1 MNITS
6 LNKIVLKIK
15 NEPLFRNAFFI
26 FLSRVF
32 NAAIIGFLFWK
43 FAANYYP
50 PEEVGL
56 GAALLAS
63 LTIIMAISLLGFDTS
78 IIRFIKKRDKDK
90 LFNNCFWITAISSV
104 IVCIFYLATIGTFAP
119 SLLFIQDFAYIF
131 TVFAVFESI
140 LMITGRAYI
149 SQQKGEYFFFQTIIL
164 AIRVPLVIYFVNLG
178 SLGILLA
185 VGMAYMFAV
194 IFSLIIIRKI
204 FNFRFE
210 IDPVFI
216 KEIFPFSF
224 MNYIGNLLN
233 LLPMLIMPI
242 LILNLLNAEESAR
255 YFITYAIA
263 GLILII
269 PDAIS
274 LSFFVEGSRGK
285 NLKQSMVYSLI
296 SIYVVLVPLVIS
308 IFYFGDELLNLFGE
322 SYVQAYGLLKIFAL
336 SSFFVAIFNLFI
348 PLQNIRLHVNN
359 VVIFNFFRFALLLS
373 LSYIL
378 IQYFGIMGVGFAW
391 LLTYLILVM
400 GIFIVE
406 IRYLNYSGLREMIKT

>member
-1 MNITS
+1 
-6 LNKIVLKIK
+6 
-15 NEPLFRNAFFI
+15 
-26 FLSRVF
+26 
-32 NAAIIGFLFWK
+32 
-43 FAANYYP
+43 
-50 PEEVGL
+50 
-56 GAALLAS
+56 
-63 LTIIMAISLLGFDTS
+63 
-78 IIRFIKKRDKDK
+78 
-90 LFNNCFWITAISSV
+90 
-104 IVCIFYLATIGTFAP
+104 
-119 SLLFIQDFAYIF
+119 
-131 TVFAVFESI
+131 
-140 LMITGRAYI
+140 
-149 SQQKGEYFFFQTIIL
+149 
-164 AIRVPLVIYFVNLG
+164 
-178 SLGILLA
+178 LGILLA

-194 IFSLIIIRKI
+194 IFSIIIIRKI

-210 IDPVFI
+210 IDPVFL

-255 YFITYAIA
+255 YFIIYAIA

-274 LSFFVEGSRGK
+274 LSFFVEGSQEK

-296 SIYVVLVPLVIS
+296 SIYVILIPLVIG

-322 SYVQAYGLLKIFAL
+322 SYVPAFDLLKIFAI

-359 VVIFNFFRFALLLS
+359 VIIFNFFRFALLLT

-378 IQYFGIMGVGFAW
+378 IQYFGIMGIGFAW
-391 LLTYLILVM
+391 LITYIILVM
-400 GIFIVE
+400 GILIIE
-406 IRYLNYSGLREMIKT
+406 IKYLNYSELREMIKK